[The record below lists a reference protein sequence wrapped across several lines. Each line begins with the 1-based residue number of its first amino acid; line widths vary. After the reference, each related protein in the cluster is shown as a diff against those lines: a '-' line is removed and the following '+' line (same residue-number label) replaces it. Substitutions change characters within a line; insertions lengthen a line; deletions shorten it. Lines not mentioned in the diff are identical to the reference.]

1 MAEQKDNH
9 TEQQGDNK
17 AEMPPDLQQQGYNY
31 LSNALKVSFT
41 LLKIIMIVLIVVFLA
56 SGFRTI
62 GPDERALVLRFGKI
76 RGVGENRLLK
86 PGYKLLFPYPIH
98 EVVKIPVEKKID
110 LAVNT
115 FWYYQKPGEE
125 MTEDVTKP
133 VYVPPD
139 LDPLKDGYCLLRGQ
153 KQKAVAAVSGASDY
167 NIAHSKWV
175 LTYQITNPER
185 FYRNVLVNEKLQAG
199 QNYAD
204 MIEQSVVPLLRDIVA
219 DAVVTAMV
227 NYTIEEALSGK
238 VSAIIEHVRK
248 LAQNKLDETQSGIK
262 IVSLQ
267 RTSFTWPRQVDKAFQ
282 AAHKATNT
290 KEKTIT
296 EAKLYAEKTLNE
308 TAGPVAEDLVRS
320 LEDANT
326 PRDRL
331 AGLWSQLAGEAQEK
345 IAQAMAYRTQVV
357 ENAKANAQ
365 YLTRVLP
372 QYRKRPKLVL
382 QKIYQDAIERVLNEV
397 DEKMIIQPTQGP
409 HGAEIRIQLN
419 RDPTLKKKA
428 ESTK

>member
-1 MAEQKDNH
+1 MSDDR
-9 TEQQGDNK
+9 TPLDQQ
-17 AEMPPDLQQQGYNY
+17 LQQQGYKY

-41 LLKIIMIVLIVVFLA
+41 LLKIIMIVLIIIFLA

-76 RGVGENRLLK
+76 RGAGEKRLLQ

-125 MTEDVTKP
+125 MTEDVTTP
-133 VYVPPD
+133 VRVPPA
-139 LDPLKDGYCLLRGQ
+139 LDPLSDGYNILRGQ
-153 KQKAVAAVSGASDY
+153 KQKAFASSGASDY

-185 FYRNVLVNEKLQAG
+185 FYKNILVNEKLQAG

-204 MIEQSVVPLLRDIVA
+204 TIEQSVAPVLRDIVA

-227 NYTIEEALSGK
+227 NYTIEEALSCK
-238 VSAIIEHVRK
+238 VSAVIEHVRR
-248 LAQNKLDETQSGIK
+248 LAQNKLDETESGIR

-267 RTSFTWPRQVDKAFQ
+267 RTSFTWPRQVDQAFQ

-308 TAGPVAEDLVRS
+308 TAGPVAEEFVRFF
-320 LEDANT
+320 EDYNT
-326 PRDRL
+326 PGDRL

-345 IAQAMAYRTQVV
+345 IALSMAYRTQVV
-357 ENAKANAQ
+357 ENAKANAE

-382 QKIYQDAIERVLNEV
+382 QKIYQDAIERVLGGV

-409 HGAEIRIQLN
+409 NGAEIRIQIN
-419 RDPTLKKKA
+419 RDPTLKEKT
-428 ESTK
+428 EGTK

>member
-1 MAEQKDNH
+1 MSDDR
-9 TEQQGDNK
+9 TPLDQQ
-17 AEMPPDLQQQGYNY
+17 LQQQGYKY

-41 LLKIIMIVLIVVFLA
+41 LLKIIMIVLIIIFLA

-76 RGVGENRLLK
+76 RGAGENRLLQ

-125 MTEDVTKP
+125 MTEDVTTP
-133 VYVPPD
+133 VRVPPA
-139 LDPLKDGYCLLRGQ
+139 LDPLSDGYNILRGQ
-153 KQKAVAAVSGASDY
+153 KQKAFASSGASDY

-185 FYRNVLVNEKLQAG
+185 FYKNILVNEKLQAG

-204 MIEQSVVPLLRDIVA
+204 TIEQSVAPVLRDIVA
-219 DAVVTAMV
+219 DGVVTAMV

-238 VSAIIEHVRK
+238 VSAVIEHVRR
-248 LAQNKLDETQSGIK
+248 LAQNKLDETESGIR

-308 TAGPVAEDLVRS
+308 TAGPVAEEFVRFF
-320 LEDANT
+320 EDSNT
-326 PRDRL
+326 PGDRL

-345 IAQAMAYRTQVV
+345 IALAMAYRTQVV
-357 ENAKANAQ
+357 ENAKANAE

-382 QKIYQDAIERVLNEV
+382 QKIYQDAIERVLGGV

-409 HGAEIRIQLN
+409 NGAEIRIQIN
-419 RDPTLKKKA
+419 RDPTLKKKT
-428 ESTK
+428 EGTK

>member
-1 MAEQKDNH
+1 MTEQKDNQP
-9 TEQQGDNK
+9 EQQDDNK
-17 AEMPPDLQQQGYNY
+17 AAMPPDSQQQGYRY

-76 RGVGENRLLK
+76 RGAGENRLLK

-133 VYVPPD
+133 VYVPPY
-139 LDPLKDGYCLLRGQ
+139 LNPLSDGYNILRGQ
-153 KQKAVAAVSGASDY
+153 KQKAFAVTSGASDY

-185 FYRNVLVNEKLQAG
+185 FYKNVLVNEKLQAG

-204 MIEQSVVPLLRDIVA
+204 TIEQSVAPMLKDIVA
-219 DAVVTAMV
+219 DAVVTSMV
-227 NYTIEEALSGK
+227 NYTIEEALSGR
-238 VSAIIEHVRK
+238 VSAVIEHVRK

-308 TAGPVAEDLVRS
+308 AAGPVAEDLVRS

-326 PRDRL
+326 PRDRFT
-331 AGLWSQLAGEAQEK
+331 GLWSQLAGEAQEK
-345 IAQAMAYRTQVV
+345 IARAMAYRTQVV
-357 ENAKANAQ
+357 ENAKANAE

-382 QKIYQDAIERVLNEV
+382 QKIYQDAIEKVLNEV

-419 RDPTLKKKA
+419 RDPTLKKN
-428 ESTK
+428 TK